1 LFLGEK
7 KSQITLH
14 RLKPTAK
21 EAKHNANISS
31 VSNRFTASHCSV
43 RFIGLRLWYAGIAL
57 CFPIFGIF
65 LPIYCAILFF
75 ERNILT
81 FVAQSVKIVVKGQL
95 ALALTFME
103 SRYGDG

>member
-1 LFLGEK
+1 MV
-7 KSQITLH
+7 
-14 RLKPTAK
+14 RWD
-21 EAKHNANISS
+21 
-31 VSNRFTASHCSV
+31 CS
-43 RFIGLRLWYAGIAL
+43 LL
-57 CFPIFGIF
+57 PIFGIF
-65 LPIYCAILFF
+65 LPICCAILFF